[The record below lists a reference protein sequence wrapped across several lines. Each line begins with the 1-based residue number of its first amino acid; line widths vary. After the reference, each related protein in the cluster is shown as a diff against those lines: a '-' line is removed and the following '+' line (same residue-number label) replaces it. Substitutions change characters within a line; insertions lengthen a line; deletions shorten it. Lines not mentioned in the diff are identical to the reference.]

1 MARTRRRLLKTL
13 GISGVIA
20 SSAGCLG
27 LGETASNGTPADTD
41 TQTETPTA
49 DVGWRSEIPETP
61 PDVSCAAVSRP
72 MPEPVDRE
80 GALAPREYPGRPP
93 SDLTGE
99 TAVEYVTAFDRA
111 YRQNQ
116 EMRANSDAA
125 TDGERDSYLTRFD
138 ITVQDSWVAASP
150 ADSVV
155 VRLAYLGSGTEHN
168 GSEFDYVTQY
178 VTYYVDPTR
187 VVRAR
192 TTQYDFD
199 GADAL
204 DPDPW
209 TDGEPVACFE

>member
-1 MARTRRRLLKTL
+1 
-13 GISGVIA
+13 VIA
-20 SSAGCLG
+20 STAGCLG

-41 TQTETPTA
+41 TQTETPRAAT
-49 DVGWRSEIPETP
+49 GWATGIPETP
-61 PDVSCAAVSRP
+61 PDVSCSAVSRP
-72 MPEPVDRE
+72 TPDPVGRE

-93 SDLTGE
+93 SE
-99 TAVEYVTAFDRA
+99 FVREQAVEYVTAFERA
-111 YRQNQ
+111 YRQND
-116 EMRANSDAA
+116 EMRANGDVA
-125 TDGERDSYLTRFD
+125 TGGERDSYLTRFD
-138 ITVQDSWVAASP
+138 LTVRDSWVAAGP

-155 VRLAYLGSGTEHN
+155 VRLAYIGSGTEHN

-178 VTYYVDPTR
+178 VTYYVDSTR

-209 TDGEPVACFE
+209 TDGDAVACFE